1 MVAWSPQNTTLN
13 LSKPWLCHDNLHP
26 HPLPQMRVTLPIV
39 TTLRT
44 MALSPGVPWSRAWHG
59 VKVTNCEQ
67 CVAIRAMTL
76 GRRVL
81 SPLNGTKYWLTH
93 DQRQARCFLR
103 LSLCPS
109 GFLLCY
115 FVDMPCIVIWS
126 TQTHA
131 SPRSGWRCHK
141 YSHNQSL
148 LVWRLLSCQNSLMS
162 KLFFQQRFIAG
173 HVCIACYLYISAL
186 WSKH

>member
-1 MVAWSPQNTTLN
+1 MTIYIHIPGLRWESR
-13 LSKPWLCHDNLHP
+13 C
-26 HPLPQMRVTLPIV
+26 PLWPP
-39 TTLRT
+39 
-44 MALSPGVPWSRAWHG
+44 SYVPWCSLVTG
-59 VKVTNCEQ
+59 LVMGDTVKVTNCEQ
-67 CVAIRAMTL
+67 GVAIRAMTL

-103 LSLCPS
+103 LSLCPRE
-109 GFLLCY
+109 FLLCY

-131 SPRSGWRCHK
+131 SPRPSWRCHK

-148 LVWRLLSCQNSLMS
+148 FVWRLLSCQNSLMS

-186 WSKH
+186 WSKL

>member
-26 HPLPQMRVTLPIV
+26 HPRPQMRVTLPIV
-39 TTLRT
+39 TTL
-44 MALSPGVPWSRAWHG
+44 LCPLVFPGHRPGHG
-59 VKVTNCEQ
+59 DVMVTNWEQ
-67 CVAIRAMTL
+67 GVAIRAMTL

-103 LSLCPS
+103 LSLCPRE
-109 GFLLCY
+109 FLLCY

-131 SPRSGWRCHK
+131 SPRPSWRCHK

-148 LVWRLLSCQNSLMS
+148 FLWRLLSCQNSLMS

-186 WSKH
+186 WSKL